1 MQSSTIDTVRQ
12 PTSISR
18 IWTIAN
24 YELTRLFNTKRGWM
38 ALIAFA
44 IVWYFILR
52 YPVYYASSIISQPQ
66 LEDTLKQV
74 FGMVGVENLLA
85 WPVPELAVYWV
96 TSLILYPLFALLITS
111 DQISSDKARGTLRF
125 IVLRTTRFELFFGR
139 YLGQLLILTILILA
153 TLLAASAMAIYRDPV
168 LSSSFAS
175 HFGFI
180 LFHMLF
186 VLAPVVAVTALTS
199 VVCQSARSA
208 TFLAIIGIGFS
219 IILVAVV
226 SYYIPQLSL
235 LSDVLL
241 GAQVTD
247 LATSSGMDSMSY
259 LILPISQTVVIL
271 IIAMFLFNRRA
282 L

>member
-1 MQSSTIDTVRQ
+1 MQNSSIDTLRQ

-38 ALIAFA
+38 ALMAFA
-44 IVWYFILR
+44 LVWYFILR
-52 YPVYYASSIISQPQ
+52 YPIYYASSIISKPQ
-66 LEDTLKQV
+66 LEDTLKQI

-96 TSLILYPLFALLITS
+96 TSLILYPVFALLITS
-111 DQISSDKARGTLRF
+111 DQISSDNARGTLRF

-139 YLGQLLILTILILA
+139 YLGQLFILTILILA
-153 TLLAASAMAIYRDPV
+153 TLLAASSMALYREPV
-168 LSSSFAS
+168 LTLSFAS

-180 LFHMLF
+180 LSHMLF
-186 VLAPVVAVTALTS
+186 VVAPIVSVTALTS
-199 VVCQSARSA
+199 VICQSARSA
-208 TFLAIIGIGFS
+208 TFLAIIGVGFS
-219 IILVAVV
+219 IIFVAVV

-241 GAQVTD
+241 GAQVTG
-247 LATSSGMDSMSY
+247 LATSSGLSSMSY
-259 LILPISQTVVIL
+259 LILPVSQSLVIL
-271 IIAMFLFNRRA
+271 FFAMFLFNRRA